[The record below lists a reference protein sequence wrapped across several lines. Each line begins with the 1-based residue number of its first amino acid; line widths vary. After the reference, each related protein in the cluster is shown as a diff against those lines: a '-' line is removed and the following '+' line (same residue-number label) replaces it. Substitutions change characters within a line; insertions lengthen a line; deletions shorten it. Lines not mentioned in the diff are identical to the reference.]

1 MIVAV
6 GNPKGG
12 VGKSTVAV
20 QLALGVM
27 LAGQRAWLVD
37 GDPQGSSAGAAHARR
52 DAGRAGLASL
62 VCDDGKELH
71 RTILANAQNYD
82 HVIIDVGARDSSA
95 FRAALAVAD
104 VVLIP
109 VMPRSFDVWAL
120 DDMARLLGEA
130 RKVNQVRA
138 LAFLNAAD
146 IQGADNGEAESV
158 IASYDAFDLLPCRL
172 YRRKAYANASAAGLH
187 VEEMGRRD
195 TTACAEIERLQDA
208 VFGVLKATHDEP

>member
-1 MIVAV
+1 
-6 GNPKGG
+6 
-12 VGKSTVAV
+12 
-20 QLALGVM
+20 M

-37 GDPQGSSAGAAHARR
+37 GDPQGSSAGAALARS

-62 VCDDGKELH
+62 FCDDGQELH
-71 RTILANAQNYD
+71 RTIQANAGKFD
-82 HVIIDVGARDSSA
+82 HVVIDIGARDSTA

-109 VMPRSFDVWAL
+109 VMPRSFDMWAL
-120 DDMARLLGEA
+120 DDMTKLLGEA

-146 IQGADNGEAESV
+146 YQGADNGDAEAV
-158 IASYDAFDLLPCRL
+158 IASDDAFDLLPCRL
-172 YRRKAYANASAAGLH
+172 YRRKVYANASAAGLH

-208 VFGVLKATHDEP
+208 VFGVIGHRST

>member
-37 GDPQGSSAGAAHARR
+37 GDPQGSSAGAALVRS
-52 DAGRAGLASL
+52 DAGLLGLASL
-62 VCDDGKELH
+62 YCDDGQELH
-71 RTILANAQNYD
+71 RAILANSQKYD
-82 HVIIDVGARDSSA
+82 HVVIDIGARDSSA

-120 DDMARLLGEA
+120 DDMAKLLGEA
-130 RKVNQVRA
+130 RKVNRVRA

-146 IQGADNGEAESV
+146 TQGADNREAEAA

-208 VFGVLKATHDEP
+208 VFGVLDKSAAGA